1 MLKKFPDK
9 IQLAATNN
17 IRPFNY
23 PQFDTLNDAFRAIDE
38 FIKILSGKDIQNNK
52 NHDNKQTAKSKRTAI
67 KFDCSNEQ
75 RFKFDKV
82 SLKSAVQLWLKDVK
96 SALHKYGLI
105 SDWDVSN
112 LTSMSY
118 MFFGAS
124 SFNQALKKWD
134 AMNKNYK

>member
-1 MLKKFPDK
+1 M
-9 IQLAATNN
+9 
-17 IRPFNY
+17 
-23 PQFDTLNDAFRAIDE
+23 
-38 FIKILSGKDIQNNK
+38 
-52 NHDNKQTAKSKRTAI
+52 
-67 KFDCSNEQ
+67 
-75 RFKFDKV
+75 
-82 SLKSAVQLWLKDVK
+82 SLKSAVQLWLKDEK
-96 SALHKYGLI
+96 SALQKYGHI